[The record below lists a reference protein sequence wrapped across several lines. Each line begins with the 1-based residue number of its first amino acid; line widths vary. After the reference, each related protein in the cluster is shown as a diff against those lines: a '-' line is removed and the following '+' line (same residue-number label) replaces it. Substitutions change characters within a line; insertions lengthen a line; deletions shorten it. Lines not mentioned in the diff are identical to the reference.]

1 MKTDI
6 IFSKPIDQQQKGER
20 YKPMK
25 STNELLIK
33 RLESEFAYSGLNNSN
48 QQNVWIMAAAAIP
61 FAETQETAPLL
72 PYALPGSSN
81 YRGKEDDDIRRS
93 YLDIGKPTH
102 IVRIVLRTTD
112 QKGTNDYV
120 DGTDLFMV
128 VDENKQTAEFIW
140 EDLWIEGPPVFHGG
154 TVPAALAWVRELAE
168 PFYLQLKDPFL
179 TPEQR
184 IALNGHDEDYKLPEI
199 QKESTSP
206 KTVNA
211 DEFEK
216 WF

>member
-1 MKTDI
+1 
-6 IFSKPIDQQQKGER
+6 
-20 YKPMK
+20 MK
-25 STNELLIK
+25 SYIIILKSIIERRYSITLKTANELLIE
-33 RLESEFAYSGLNNSN
+33 RLEAEYSLNGLNKSI

-61 FAETQETAPLL
+61 FSETPKTAPLL
-72 PYALPGSSN
+72 PYSLPRSSN

-93 YLDIGKPTH
+93 YLDIGIPTH

-112 QKGTNDYV
+112 QDGTSDYV

-140 EDLWIEGPPVFHGG
+140 EDLWIDGPPVFHGG

-184 IALNGHDEDYKLPEI
+184 ITLNGHDEDYKLPEV
-199 QKESTSP
+199 QKESTFS
-206 KTVNA
+206 KAVNA
-211 DEFEK
+211 EEFEK